1 MKRTLIANKTN
12 FDRPWAAEFLGQIF
26 RPGMHVCVLTTEHD
40 EGWASSSGD
49 WEHQYGESG
58 DFRYDIER
66 PLRNYGIRSFSWL
79 DPQRDEE
86 QQIRRTIRDCD
97 VTVLFGTDPSV
108 CMDVLEDHGLTD
120 VILDS
125 PGILVTLSEVSAAV
139 CGEFENEALYDRS
152 LRQGLGIM
160 NGAHLCMHYDE
171 SEEQLRRMIR
181 QLEIHGGSLLVLS
194 EQSGVYLE
202 DGHIEL
208 LGDAFIADDSDLEEL
223 YSLL

>member
-1 MKRTLIANKTN
+1 MSEIYTTTLRLNLDSEDDRRAYEYLRQMDRTRYKSYS
-12 FDRPWAAEFLGQIF
+12 AAIVAAINDHFSRTGS
-26 RPGMHVCVLTTEHD
+26 D
-40 EGWASSSGD
+40 DSSL
-49 WEHQYGESG
+49 Q
-58 DFRYDIER
+58 RIE
-66 PLRNYGIRSFSWL
+66 
-79 DPQRDEE
+79 DT
-86 QQIRRTIRDCD
+86 IRRTIRDCD

-152 LRQGLGIM
+152 LRRGLGIM